1 MFCYVLNLQVVLF
14 DRHFLMKIIY
24 IPIVI
29 PVNIR
34 TLWALLMI
42 LLASVLITIAVA
54 TESWLVMEMHTD
66 AATRTSTASISKIV
80 AYQSL
85 QFVDVNICRPSARF
99 QVEFCSTTH
108 VVYAQCDDA
117 TDPWC
122 VGRVGFLT
130 ALGTGIAAI
139 IVGVVSIGVGVVR
152 ELALGYFAG
161 LASLC
166 SVMGTISY
174 ASGYN
179 KAVGDGLLA
188 AIYAEAKVDKGT
200 VTHTLGYSFYA
211 FLLGSVLLCSAAG
224 LAVSLYFCAAHGE
237 DNRAHQAPKIQVVE
251 MDLRGS
257 AEVATMAP
265 QPGFVRLG
273 GGTFN
278 NDDEDDDGLITVPP
292 PLPPS
297 YASPTRHEDQEIG
310 TGIGAAI
317 ASYSSPTRH
326 PDPVQLEDV
335 PDA

>member
-1 MFCYVLNLQVVLF
+1 
-14 DRHFLMKIIY
+14 MKIIY
-24 IPIVI
+24 IPIVV

-42 LLASVLITIAVA
+42 VVAAVLITIAVS
-54 TESWLVMEMHTD
+54 TESWLVMKMETD
-66 AATRTSTASISKIV
+66 PLNRTSATAISKIV

-85 QFVDVNICRPSARF
+85 QVVDVNICRPSARF

-139 IVGVVSIGVGVVR
+139 IVGVISIAVGLVK

-166 SVMGTISY
+166 SVMGTIAY

-188 AIYAEAKVDKGT
+188 AIYSEAQVEHGT

-211 FLLGSVLLCSAAG
+211 FLFGSVLLCSAAG
-224 LAVSLYFCAAHGE
+224 LSVSLFFCAAHGDE
-237 DNRAHQAPKIQVVE
+237 NRAHQAPKIQLVE

-257 AEVATMAP
+257 AEVAAMAP
-265 QPGFVRLG
+265 QPGFVRLDG
-273 GGTFN
+273 GATVDYD
-278 NDDEDDDGLITVPP
+278 DDEDDLITVPP
-292 PLPPS
+292 PLP
-297 YASPTRHEDQEIG
+297 
-310 TGIGAAI
+310 
-317 ASYSSPTRH
+317 ASYSSPTRVPDGAAPSTQTH
-326 PDPVQLEDV
+326 PDPVQLQDLPHE
-335 PDA
+335 